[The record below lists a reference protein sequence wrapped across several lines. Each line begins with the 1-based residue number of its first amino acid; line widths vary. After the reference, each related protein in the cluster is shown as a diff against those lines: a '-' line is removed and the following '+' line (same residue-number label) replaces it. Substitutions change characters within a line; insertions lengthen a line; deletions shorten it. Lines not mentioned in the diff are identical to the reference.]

1 MVDKENTIKKIDAYE
16 YLLKN
21 PFDSLS
27 TLRKKVGDGFVD
39 YLQRTGIIKFGLNS
53 AAEKRYQVTSRGERI
68 IMIELRS
75 LYLKMI

>member
-1 MVDKENTIKKIDAYE
+1 MVDKESTIEKIDAYE
-16 YLLKN
+16 YLLKK

-27 TLRKKVGDGFVD
+27 TLKKQVGEVFVN